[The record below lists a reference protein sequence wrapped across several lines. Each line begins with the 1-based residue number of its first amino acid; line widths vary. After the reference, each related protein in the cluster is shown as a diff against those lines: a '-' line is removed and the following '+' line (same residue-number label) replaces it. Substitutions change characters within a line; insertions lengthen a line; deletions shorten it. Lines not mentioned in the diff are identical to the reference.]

1 MSMIV
6 MRRATCICIWFVL
19 IWSWQV
25 VDTKEIAAQLATGT
39 KGGRGRRD
47 NRRRRGKEF
56 LGWGEVARVG
66 RVGWVLVWRGAIVRV
81 RGRDAMGF
89 RRAYGD
95 GGTCRR

>member
-1 MSMIV
+1 MPMIV

-47 NRRRRGKEF
+47 NRRRRGREF
-56 LGWGEVARVG
+56 
-66 RVGWVLVWRGAIVRV
+66 
-81 RGRDAMGF
+81 
-89 RRAYGD
+89 
-95 GGTCRR
+95 